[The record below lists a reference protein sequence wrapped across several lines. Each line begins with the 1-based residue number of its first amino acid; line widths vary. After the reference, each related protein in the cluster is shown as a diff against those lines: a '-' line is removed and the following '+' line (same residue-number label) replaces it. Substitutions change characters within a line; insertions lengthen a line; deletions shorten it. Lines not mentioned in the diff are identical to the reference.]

1 LSLVVKGVLT
11 DKGNWDLN
19 FHNDNL
25 PFNIVNHLVVLHAP
39 RDMGR
44 ILLNE
49 KNTNARHFTVQSTYD
64 LQRENV
70 HYIDDNWTMVGIGK
84 NHTKFKLLCGWQ
96 LWSPSDQLLWEYME
110 SGDFVHLSHMWK
122 WKWNSHPYSILWEI
136 AYIELKY
143 GSC

>member
-1 LSLVVKGVLT
+1 MNIRELNLIQLIGTSRTIFVRVCWIFSHDKGYQLTDYLSLVVKGVLT

-25 PFNIVNHLVVLHAP
+25 PLNIVNHLVVLHAP

-96 LWSPSDQLLWEYME
+96 L
-110 SGDFVHLSHMWK
+110 
-122 WKWNSHPYSILWEI
+122 
-136 AYIELKY
+136 
-143 GSC
+143 